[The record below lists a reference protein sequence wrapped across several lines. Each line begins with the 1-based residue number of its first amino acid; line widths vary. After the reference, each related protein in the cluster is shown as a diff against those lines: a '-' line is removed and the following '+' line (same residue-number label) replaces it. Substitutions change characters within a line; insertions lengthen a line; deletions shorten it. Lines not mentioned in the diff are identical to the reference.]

1 VKKTGQRPAK
11 LDKHNFTGI
20 FLGYSATD
28 QNIIYIDL
36 NSGIVKNSHH
46 ATFDEAW
53 YLFDTRPPAA
63 QLLYDLGKVNEEV
76 EITPPEVQQ
85 PAPTPPIDWHAQQKM
100 PLKDIGE
107 AMNLPLPLRWEA
119 DPNEYCH
126 GAAAASISRDRYKDT
141 ALDASRY
148 KALFQKYDISQQDV
162 MQIYFSRDPYADE
175 FSRTFD
181 LKAFSS
187 SSHPTAGLV
196 FNQQNQRLILMDIHR
211 SSHAARIRRWRS
223 ECKGAWIK
231 SINGTTVTSINQ
243 AKQVFQQLIQDK
255 AESCELILS
264 HPEVKHG
271 LSERGIPQVNLD
283 QMNPRKSYLGP
294 AVLPPIIKQ
303 ASPPPLYDPEGD
315 VLIDGLPQVNKLTRG
330 KLMKEEDWVEWQK
343 SEYQQ
348 LDQYDKQ
355 GMFGEVVKISEVIKQ
370 AEKEFGPRNGKLPI
384 GVFRLVW
391 TYAVKLAG
399 DVKMRRKSRAA
410 IDGSPRAGQAE
421 IIGPTF
427 ANCADQ
433 TASRLFYAIAA
444 AENKL
449 LFGGDVSNAFAE
461 APGPEKHF

>member
-1 VKKTGQRPAK
+1 
-11 LDKHNFTGI
+11 
-20 FLGYSATD
+20 
-28 QNIIYIDL
+28 
-36 NSGIVKNSHH
+36 
-46 ATFDEAW
+46 
-53 YLFDTRPPAA
+53 
-63 QLLYDLGKVNEEV
+63 
-76 EITPPEVQQ
+76 
-85 PAPTPPIDWHAQQKM
+85 
-100 PLKDIGE
+100 
-107 AMNLPLPLRWEA
+107 
-119 DPNEYCH
+119 
-126 GAAAASISRDRYKDT
+126 
-141 ALDASRY
+141 
-148 KALFQKYDISQQDV
+148 
-162 MQIYFSRDPYADE
+162 
-175 FSRTFD
+175 
-181 LKAFSS
+181 
-187 SSHPTAGLV
+187 
-196 FNQQNQRLILMDIHR
+196 
-211 SSHAARIRRWRS
+211 
-223 ECKGAWIK
+223 
-231 SINGTTVTSINQ
+231 
-243 AKQVFQQLIQDK
+243 
-255 AESCELILS
+255 
-264 HPEVKHG
+264 
-271 LSERGIPQVNLD
+271 
-283 QMNPRKSYLGP
+283 
-294 AVLPPIIKQ
+294 
-303 ASPPPLYDPEGD
+303 LYDPEGD